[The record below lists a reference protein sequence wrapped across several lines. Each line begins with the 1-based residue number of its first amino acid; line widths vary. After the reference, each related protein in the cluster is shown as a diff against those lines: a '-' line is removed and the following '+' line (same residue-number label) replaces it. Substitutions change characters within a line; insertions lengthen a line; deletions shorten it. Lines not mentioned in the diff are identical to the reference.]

1 MLPQPVDVH
10 VSGGPVDLAQATH
23 LAQARAREL
32 HPEVMLLAWF
42 DRNTGDYS
50 PKITCCSDDKPA
62 WLVYALSR
70 GADLFIAING
80 EEFVFAYKKL
90 R

>member
-42 DRNTGDYS
+42 DRKTGEYS
-50 PKITCCSDDKPA
+50 PKITC
-62 WLVYALSR
+62 
-70 GADLFIAING
+70 
-80 EEFVFAYKKL
+80 
-90 R
+90 

>member
-1 MLPQPVDVH
+1 MAESSACRPLRRDMLPQPVDVH

-42 DRNTGDYS
+42 DRETGEYS
-50 PKITCCSDDKPA
+50 PRITC
-62 WLVYALSR
+62 
-70 GADLFIAING
+70 
-80 EEFVFAYKKL
+80 
-90 R
+90 